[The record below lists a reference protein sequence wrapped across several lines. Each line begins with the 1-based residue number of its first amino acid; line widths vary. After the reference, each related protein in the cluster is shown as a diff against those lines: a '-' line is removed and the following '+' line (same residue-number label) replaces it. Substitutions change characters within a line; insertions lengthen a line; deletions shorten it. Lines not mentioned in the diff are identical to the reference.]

1 MNKSQNFFENTKDA
15 LPHINVR
22 RFCELNDNVDTAIDY
37 GCGAGRDTIFLIKNG
52 WKVISID
59 RENTK
64 SIIEEHLSNEKK
76 RNEPKDQP
84 YIKEIAKYIE
94 EHKH

>member
-15 LPHINVR
+15 LPNINVR
-22 RFCELNDNVDTAIDY
+22 RFCELNDNVGTAIDS

-64 SIIEEHLSNEKK
+64 SIIEEYLSNEKK
-76 RNEPKDQP
+76 KCTKGSAI
-84 YIKEIAKYIE
+84 Y
-94 EHKH
+94 